1 MTIQYKNA
9 GVDIDEGSK
18 AIELIKGPV
27 ASTHSKSVLT
37 GLGSFGALY
46 DLKEVFT
53 NYQDPVLVQSIDG
66 VGTKL
71 SVAKMMNKFDTVG
84 EDIVN
89 HSINDILVMGARALT
104 FLDYVA
110 HDKLDAELMADI
122 VKGMCKA
129 CKEND
134 ISLVG
139 GETAE
144 MPGTY
149 QVGEHDIVGSIT
161 GVVERS
167 KIITGDK
174 VKVGDIAIGIESS
187 GLHTNGYSLARKIL
201 FADNNYSVDDII
213 PELNIQSLFEKLPD
227 ARHASSENAELTET
241 SMSSSR
247 NEHNNADG
255 TFRTGSKS
263 LGEILLV
270 PHRSYAKPVLEILD
284 AGIEINAMAHITG
297 GGFIENIPRVLPES
311 LSIEINKGS
320 WKVLPLYNFMQKLA
334 SVPDEEM
341 YRVFNMGIGLILLID
356 PADQVKVE
364 KILSKYSYGFSEIGK
379 IVNGNRKVI
388 LK

>member
-1 MTIQYKNA
+1 MTIQNLYKNA
-9 GVDIDEGSK
+9 GVDIDEGAK

-27 ASTHSKSVLT
+27 ASTHSKAVLT

-46 DLKEVFT
+46 DLKDVFA

-89 HSINDILVMGARALT
+89 HSINDILVMGAKALT

-110 HDKLDAELMADI
+110 HDKLDAQLMADI

-129 CKEND
+129 CKENG

-149 QVGEHDIVGSIT
+149 QAGEHDIVGSIT

-174 VKVGDIAIGIESS
+174 VKAGDIAIGIESS

-201 FADNNYSVDDII
+201 FIDNNHSVNDVV
-213 PELNIQSLFEKLPD
+213 PEL
-227 ARHASSENAELTET
+227 
-241 SMSSSR
+241 
-247 NEHNNADG
+247 
-255 TFRTGSKS
+255 GSKS
-263 LGEILLV
+263 IGEILLA
-270 PHRSYAKPVLEILD
+270 PHRSYAKPVFEILE
-284 AGIEINAMAHITG
+284 AGIEIKAMAHITG
-297 GGFIENIPRVLPES
+297 GGFIENIPRVLPENV
-311 LSIEINKGS
+311 SIEITKGS
-320 WKVLPLYNFMQKLA
+320 WKVLPIYSFMQRI
-334 SVPDEEM
+334 SNVPDEEM
-341 YRVFNMGIGLILLID
+341 YRVFNMGIGLILIID
-356 PADQVKVE
+356 PQDKAAVE
-364 KILSKYSYGFSEIGK
+364 KILVKHKDAFSEIGK
-379 IVNGNRKVI
+379 IVEGNKKVI

>member
-1 MTIQYKNA
+1 MSTNSLYKDA

-27 ASTHSKSVLT
+27 SSTHSKAVLT

-46 DLKEVFT
+46 DLKEVFA
-53 NYQDPVLVQSIDG
+53 NYQNPVLVQSIDG

-71 SVAKMMNKFDTVG
+71 SVAKMMNKFNTVG

-89 HSINDILVMGARALT
+89 HSINDILVMGAKPLT

-122 VKGMCKA
+122 VRGMCKA
-129 CKEND
+129 CCENN

-161 GVVERS
+161 GVVEKS
-167 KIITGDK
+167 EIITGEK
-174 VKVGDIAIGIESS
+174 VKPGDIAIGIESS

-201 FADNNYSVDDII
+201 FTDNHCSVDDIV
-213 PELNIQSLFEKLPD
+213 PEL
-227 ARHASSENAELTET
+227 
-241 SMSSSR
+241 
-247 NEHNNADG
+247 
-255 TFRTGSKS
+255 GSKS
-263 LGEILLV
+263 IGEILLA

-284 AGIEINAMAHITG
+284 SGISINAMAHITG
-297 GGFIENIPRVLPES
+297 GGFIENIPRVLS
-311 LSIEINKGS
+311 NSTSIEINKGT
-320 WKVLPLYNFMQKLA
+320 WDVLPIYNYMQKL
-334 SVPDEEM
+334 SKVPDEEM
-341 YRVFNMGIGLILLID
+341 YRVFNMGIGLILIVD
-356 PADQVKVE
+356 PENQAAIE
-364 KILSKYSYGFSEIGK
+364 AILAKHPYKFSQIGK
-379 IVNGNRKVI
+379 IVSGNKKVI